1 MNDFVALDLASAGMH
16 AQRERMA
23 VIAENLANQ
32 HTIGP
37 NGPYQRKEVV
47 FRATPLSDF
56 DQSLQTALDKAAGVG
71 ANDNLQT
78 VGVAEVRY
86 DNSAPDRRYEPSNP
100 LADAQGYVNYPNI
113 SIFREMTDMV
123 EASRSYE
130 ANLAV
135 AKTTQD
141 MQTAALQL
149 AQR

>member
-16 AQRERMA
+16 AQRQRMA

-32 HTIGP
+32 NTIGP

-47 FRATPLSDF
+47 FRATPLNSF
-56 DQSLQTALDKAAGVG
+56 DDSLQAALDKAAGVG
-71 ANDNLQT
+71 NDNLKT
-78 VGVAEVRY
+78 VGVAEVRC
-86 DNSAPDRRYEPSNP
+86 DNSPPERRYEPNNP
-100 LADAQGYVNYPNI
+100 LADAQGNVAYPNI

-135 AKTTQD
+135 AKATQD
-141 MQTAALQL
+141 MQTSALSL

>member
-16 AQRERMA
+16 AQRQRMA

-32 HTIGP
+32 NTIGP
-37 NGPYQRKEVV
+37 NGPYQRKEVI
-47 FRATPLSDF
+47 FRATPLNNFED
-56 DQSLQTALDKAAGVG
+56 SLQAALDKAAGG
-71 ANDNLQT
+71 GDDLKT
-78 VGVAEVRY
+78 VGVAEVRC
-86 DNSAPDRRYEPSNP
+86 DNSPPERRYEPNNP
-100 LADAQGYVNYPNI
+100 LADAQGNVAYPNI

-141 MQTAALQL
+141 MQTAAMQL
-149 AQR
+149 GQR